1 MAIETELKFT
11 VEDRAFFS
19 RIISLKE
26 IAGYR
31 TINKGLLKI
40 TDICFDTRDNRL
52 YKEKIVF
59 RLRVT
64 EHKSA
69 LTFKTNKEAAGSAYQ
84 RIEIESKTTATVEDI
99 TIGKLPDLPPV
110 NALIEKL
117 GHVDLFPSLTV
128 ENNRHIMLLT
138 HHNTPYYELVLD
150 DVTFTGPR
158 GTAKVCELEVESL
171 FDTENDLENIGA
183 WIKSQFGLQMAGPS
197 KFILGMNLVGNV

>member
-11 VEDRAFFS
+11 VEDRALFS
-19 RIISLKE
+19 RIISLGK

-40 TDICFDTRDNRL
+40 TDTCFDTRDRRL
-52 YKEKIVF
+52 YKEKLVF

-84 RIEIESKTTATVEDI
+84 RIEIESKTTATVDDI
-99 TIGKLPDLPPV
+99 TSGNLPDLPPV
-110 NALIEKL
+110 NALTEKL
-117 GHVDLFPSLTV
+117 GNVDLFPSLTV
-128 ENNRHIMLLT
+128 ENNRHIILLT

-183 WIKSQFGLQMAGPS
+183 WIKSQFGLKIAGPS
-197 KFILGMNLVGNV
+197 KFILGINLVGNV